1 MKDKEYNITHNDL
14 GRWANIRLAF
24 IKQHRSQLYQGL
36 LKENKLH
43 SYLVEFDRQMQD
55 TLILTEEQM
64 RQAEG
69 ITDELKRQDQLEWVC
84 RMNNIRSRAEE
95 IVMAELVYE

>member
-1 MKDKEYNITHNDL
+1 MTHYDL

-43 SYLVEFDRQMQD
+43 SYLAEFDRQVRD

-64 RQAEG
+64 RQTEG
-69 ITDELKRQDQLEWVC
+69 ITEELKRQDQLEWVC
-84 RMNNIRSRAEE
+84 RMNNIRNRAEE
-95 IVMAELVYE
+95 IVTNELVYE

>member
-1 MKDKEYNITHNDL
+1 MTYNDL
-14 GRWANIRLAF
+14 GCWANMRLAF
-24 IKQHRSQLYQGL
+24 IKQHRLQLYQSL

>member
-1 MKDKEYNITHNDL
+1 MTYNDL
-14 GRWANIRLAF
+14 GRWANMRLTF
-24 IKQHRSQLYQGL
+24 IKQHRLQLYQSL
-36 LKENKLH
+36 LKENKLN
-43 SYLVEFDRQMQD
+43 SYLAEFERQVRD
-55 TLILTEEQM
+55 TLILTEEQL

-69 ITDELKRQDQLEWVC
+69 ITEELKRKDQLEWVC

>member
-1 MKDKEYNITHNDL
+1 MVGKGSLN
-14 GRWANIRLAF
+14 
-24 IKQHRSQLYQGL
+24 LYQSL

>member
-1 MKDKEYNITHNDL
+1 M
-14 GRWANIRLAF
+14 
-24 IKQHRSQLYQGL
+24 
-36 LKENKLH
+36 
-43 SYLVEFDRQMQD
+43 VEFDRQMQD

-95 IVMAELVYE
+95 TVMAELVYE

>member
-1 MKDKEYNITHNDL
+1 MTYNDL
-14 GRWANIRLAF
+14 GRWANMRFEF
-24 IKQHRSQLYQGL
+24 IKQHRSQLYQSL

-55 TLILTEEQM
+55 TLIL
-64 RQAEG
+64 
-69 ITDELKRQDQLEWVC
+69 TDELKRQDQLEWVC

>member
-84 RMNNIRSRAEE
+84 RINNIRSRAEE
-95 IVMAELVYE
+95 IVTNELVYE

>member
-1 MKDKEYNITHNDL
+1 MTHNDL

-43 SYLVEFDRQMQD
+43 SYLAEFDRQVCD

-64 RQAEG
+64 RQTEE
-69 ITDELKRQDQLEWVC
+69 IIKKMKRQDQLEWGC
-84 RMNNIRSRAEE
+84 RMNNIRNRAEE
-95 IVMAELVYE
+95 AVTTELVYK

>member
-1 MKDKEYNITHNDL
+1 M
-14 GRWANIRLAF
+14 
-24 IKQHRSQLYQGL
+24 
-36 LKENKLH
+36 
-43 SYLVEFDRQMQD
+43 VEFDRQMQD

>member
-1 MKDKEYNITHNDL
+1 MTNNDL
-14 GRWANIRLAF
+14 GRWANMRLAF
-24 IKQHRSQLYQGL
+24 IKQHRPQLYRSL

-43 SYLVEFDRQMQD
+43 SYLEEFDRQVRD
-55 TLILTEEQM
+55 TLIMTEEQM

-69 ITDELKRQDQLEWVC
+69 ITEELKRQDQLKWVC

-95 IVMAELVYE
+95 IVTAEFIYE

>member
-1 MKDKEYNITHNDL
+1 MTYNDL
-14 GRWANIRLAF
+14 GRWANMRLAF
-24 IKQHRSQLYQGL
+24 IKHHRSQLYQSL

-43 SYLVEFDRQMQD
+43 SYLAEFDRQVRD

-64 RQAEG
+64 RQTEG
-69 ITDELKRQDQLEWVC
+69 LTEELKRQDQFEWVY

-95 IVMAELVYE
+95 IVTAELVYE